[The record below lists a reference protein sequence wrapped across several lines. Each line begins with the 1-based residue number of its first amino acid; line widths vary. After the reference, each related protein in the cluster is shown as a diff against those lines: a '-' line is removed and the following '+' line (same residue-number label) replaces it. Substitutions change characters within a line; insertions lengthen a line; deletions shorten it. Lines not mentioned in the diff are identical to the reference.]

1 MEEKAFMSTQECYN
15 NVTTDACLPVYFS
28 GQRNT
33 KTDMEI
39 VAVTI
44 TYVRQS
50 TGMIASQ
57 LGKWKIY
64 SITEEKLI
72 LLCGHV

>member
-1 MEEKAFMSTQECYN
+1 MEEKAFMSTPVCYN

-28 GQRNT
+28 EQRNT

-44 TYVRQS
+44 MYVRQRM
-50 TGMIASQ
+50 GMIASQ
-57 LGKWKIY
+57 LENGKYTALRKR
-64 SITEEKLI
+64 S
-72 LLCGHV
+72 